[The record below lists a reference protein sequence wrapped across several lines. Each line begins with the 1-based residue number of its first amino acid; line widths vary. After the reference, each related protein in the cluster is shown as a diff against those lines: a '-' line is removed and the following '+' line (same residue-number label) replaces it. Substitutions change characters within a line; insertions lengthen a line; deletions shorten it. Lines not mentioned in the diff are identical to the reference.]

1 MVIYMYIDINF
12 NVKKMIVISDW
23 FETELKRLIGN
34 HCLFVIAFYWELLFC
49 WFFLFLIFNILCCTC
64 SNRWWCEI
72 DANLQNKG
80 QRPFYEK
87 NNSVLNLFV
96 CLRFFVPLKKIHS
109 YGDVT
114 IASEG
119 ICSALMVIE
128 QWGFFREE
136 HLPWNGESYYNGHLQ
151 GPVTLTLSR
160 WTISSGSGT
169 TFIT

>member
-1 MVIYMYIDINF
+1 MYIDINF

-23 FETELKRLIGN
+23 FVTELKRLIGN
-34 HCLFVIAFYWELLFC
+34 HCLVVIAFYWDLLFC
-49 WFFLFLIFNILCCTC
+49 WGFLFLIFNILCCTC

-72 DANLQNKG
+72 DANLQTKG

-96 CLRFFVPLKKIHS
+96 CLRFFVPLKKIH

-119 ICSALMVIE
+119 VQSLASAQHSWSLSSKCS
-128 QWGFFREE
+128 
-136 HLPWNGESYYNGHLQ
+136 LQ
-151 GPVTLTLSR
+151 RKPTVKLDILL
-160 WTISSGSGT
+160 
-169 TFIT
+169 